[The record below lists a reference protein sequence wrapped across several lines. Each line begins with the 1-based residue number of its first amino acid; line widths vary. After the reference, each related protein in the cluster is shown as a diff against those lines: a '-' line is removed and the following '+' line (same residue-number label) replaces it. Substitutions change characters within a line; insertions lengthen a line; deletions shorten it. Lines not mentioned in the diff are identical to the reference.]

1 MNQIFCFFYILLYK
15 PWLSSD
21 FAFMDSNALP
31 LLLSCSWLNCH
42 TGQGDSNQQAC
53 RKNIA
58 SLAADSPTKKEALQ
72 HTTWELGRSTKA
84 MGVEST
90 GIEISCNPGLPEKTT
105 QAVLDSFRDILV
117 SVCIIIHNPPSCY
130 MLHHCATDPHALN
143 LTVQHQ
149 FLCAFLP
156 MHSWNV
162 HAIVRRTCRPPA
174 CGQPGWGSV
183 VDLSCWA
190 VCGRLG

>member
-1 MNQIFCFFYILLYK
+1 MNQIVSFFYILLYK
-15 PWLSSD
+15 PWLSTGV
-21 FAFMDSNALP
+21 AFMDSNALP

-58 SLAADSPTKKEALQ
+58 SLAADSPTKQEGLQ

-90 GIEISCNPGLPEKTT
+90 GIEKLVAIQGPQKKTT
-105 QAVLDSFRDILV
+105 QAVLDSFRDIVV
-117 SVCIIIHNPPSCY
+117 SVCIIVHNPPTTCY
-130 MLHHCATDPHALN
+130 IIALQIPMLLN

-162 HAIVRRTCRPPA
+162 HAIVRRTCSPPA
-174 CGQPGWGSV
+174 CGQPDRGSV